1 MVVGGVAMKAKNYK
15 LDRRLIVE
23 GSRKGVN
30 DDLRR
35 FTKVYSSGSDVSLTC
50 RALVYTFGASRV
62 NPSELIK
69 SV

>member
-1 MVVGGVAMKAKNYK
+1 MKAKNYK

>member
-15 LDRRLIVE
+15 LERRSIVE

-62 NPSELIK
+62 NPLNLTKE
-69 SV
+69 V